1 MSRLSRWC
9 SLLLRKLNKLSS
21 MKSTPG
27 GLGGSFAI
35 ICFLLNSFHSSPWP
49 TGQSTSPVLVSR
61 LFLVSH
67 LLSSPSTPSRL
78 SRPGGGFALSSF
90 LDFADVH
97 VLAGMPLSTCLP
109 SSASH
114 SLFQAQF
121 QLHLPSCSSFLS
133 APISPLC
140 RYWPQHQRVGL
151 LCLLERGDL
160 PCPRPSARI

>member
-1 MSRLSRWC
+1 MAH
-9 SLLLRKLNKLSS
+9 
-21 MKSTPG
+21 G
-27 GLGGSFAI
+27 AV
-35 ICFLLNSFHSSPWP
+35 H
-49 TGQSTSPVLVSR
+49 SPVLVSR

-67 LLSSPSTPSRL
+67 LFSSPSTPSRL
-78 SRPGGGFALSSF
+78 SRSGGCFALSSF

-121 QLHLPSCSSFLS
+121 QLHLPSYSSFLS

-140 RYWPQHQRVGL
+140 IYWPQHWRVGL
-151 LCLLERGDL
+151 LCLLGRGDL
-160 PCPRPSARI
+160 PCPRPSARIWWSISCPVLATNETHTERGGCLLGAKTR